1 MRTKRIILHS
11 SLALLM
17 CTAANNLKAQDP
29 HYTQY
34 YIYPSW
40 LNPALTGVFDGECR
54 VSGIYRSQWGNVS
67 APYKTPGISADFNTI
82 RNASFGVS
90 ALQQKA
96 GDGGYSYTT
105 AYGSMAFSGVR
116 FGRNGFHRLNLGLQA
131 GIIQK
136 KFDPTKASFGNQYNP
151 ATGEFDPGMAAGESF
166 SRTSS
171 TNFDAGAGVLYF
183 DATPGKKM
191 NLFGGFSVSH
201 LTRPSDKFL
210 ASSEETKLA
219 MRYTFHAGVRIMLS
233 ETMSITPNA
242 LYMRQGGAQEKMLG
256 AFVQCRATEG
266 TDVMLGANMRF
277 GDAVSPFVGLNYKD
291 WVLGVSYDVN
301 TSDLGKIA
309 KGSNS
314 FELSLSTTIR
324 RKAKTDEVE
333 FVCPR
338 L

>member
-1 MRTKRIILHS
+1 MRTRRILIS
-11 SLALLM
+11 TSLALLVG
-17 CTAANNLKAQDP
+17 TAANQLKAQDP

-40 LNPALTGVFDGECR
+40 LNPALTGVFDGDVR
-54 VSGIYRSQWGNVS
+54 VSGIYRSQWGNVTS
-67 APYKTPGISADFNTI
+67 PYKTPGISADFNTS

-90 ALQQKA
+90 ALQQRA
-96 GDGGYSYTT
+96 GDGGYSYST
-105 AYGSMAFSGVR
+105 AYGSFAFSGVR
-116 FGRNGFHRLNLGLQA
+116 FGRNGYHRLNLGLQA

-166 SRTSS
+166 ARTASA
-171 TNFDAGAGVLYF
+171 NFDAGAGVLYF
-183 DATPGKKM
+183 DATPGKKA
-191 NLFGGFSVSH
+191 NLFAGFSVSH
-201 LTRPSDKFL
+201 LTRPADKFMEK
-210 ASSEETKLA
+210 SEEAKLA

-242 LYMRQGGAQEKMLG
+242 LYMKQGSAQEKMIG
-256 AFVQCRATEG
+256 AFLQSRATET
-266 TDVMLGANMRF
+266 TDVMLGANLRLN
-277 GDAVSPFVGLNYKD
+277 DAISPFVGFTYKD
-291 WVLGVSYDVN
+291 WVLGASYDIN

-309 KGSNS
+309 KGANS
-314 FELSLSTTIR
+314 FELSLSTIIR
-324 RKAKTDEVE
+324 KKVKTEEVE

>member
-1 MRTKRIILHS
+1 MSMKRIIKTT
-11 SLALLM
+11 SLAVIA
-17 CTAANNLKAQDP
+17 CVAAINGLKAQDP

-40 LNPALTGVFDGECR
+40 LNPALTGVFDGDVR

-67 APYKTPGISADFNTI
+67 SPYKTPGISADFNAT
-82 RNASFGVS
+82 RTAAFGVS

-105 AYGSMAFSGVR
+105 AYGSFSYSGVR
-116 FGRNGFHRLNLGLQA
+116 FGRNGYHRLNLGLQA
-131 GIIQK
+131 GLIQK
-136 KFDPTKASFGNQYNP
+136 KIDPSKTSFGSQYNP
-151 ATGEFDPGMAAGESF
+151 AIGDFDPTMAGETF

-171 TNFDAGAGVLYF
+171 AGFDAGAGVLYF
-183 DATPGKKM
+183 DAAPGKKM

-201 LTRPSDKFL
+201 LTRPSDKFMT
-210 ASSEETKLA
+210 SDEEAKLA

-233 ETMSITPNA
+233 DRMSLTPNA

-256 AFVQCRATEG
+256 AYLQCNAAET
-266 TDVMLGANMRF
+266 TDVMAGANCRF
-277 GDAVSPFVGLNYKD
+277 GDAVSPFVGLNYRD
-291 WVLGVSYDVN
+291 WVFGASYDIN

-314 FELSLSTTIR
+314 FELSISTIIH
-324 RKAKTDEVE
+324 RKVKTEEVE